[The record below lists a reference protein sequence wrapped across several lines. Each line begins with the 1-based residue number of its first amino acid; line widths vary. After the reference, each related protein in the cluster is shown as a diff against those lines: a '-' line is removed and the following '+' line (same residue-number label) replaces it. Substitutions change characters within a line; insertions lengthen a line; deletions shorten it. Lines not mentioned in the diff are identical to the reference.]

1 MDISSANEVP
11 NAAKAC
17 SKGCNTWPPA
27 LNQYPRQGSPRNT
40 GVSRKNYDGNIYG
53 HVTCCW
59 RPNIYIYIII
69 SYVLHYCM
77 AYIYIQMVCLVGKT
91 YGNNATFHTRWQQC
105 LLAMAS
111 RFKGFRRAVG
121 SFRANVGCKV
131 RAAWAE
137 SLEISMVSEKIMKIY
152 RWILLKP
159 MVFIYVLYVCFSNN

>member
-1 MDISSANEVP
+1 MA
-11 NAAKAC
+11 
-17 SKGCNTWPPA
+17 
-27 LNQYPRQGSPRNT
+27 
-40 GVSRKNYDGNIYG
+40 
-53 HVTCCW
+53 
-59 RPNIYIYIII
+59 YI
-69 SYVLHYCM
+69 
-77 AYIYIQMVCLVGKT
+77 YIYIQMVCLVGKT

-152 RWILLKP
+152 RYLQMNSVEANGFYIC
-159 MVFIYVLYVCFSNN
+159 FICLFFK